1 MAYVSDES
9 GRSEVYVTALPEPGA
24 RRRVSRN
31 GGIKI
36 AWRGQ
41 EILFESGGKL
51 LSVTVDGPDAELSEP
66 LALFSLAP
74 FWPGNNFRLPNW
86 DLSPD
91 GQHFVM
97 TRFVDEPDTAPPRQ
111 INIVTN
117 FFDELRERIP

>member
-1 MAYVSDES
+1 
-9 GRSEVYVTALPEPGA
+9 
-24 RRRVSRN
+24 VSRN
-31 GGIKI
+31 GGANV

-74 FWPGNNFRLPNW
+74 FWRGDNGRLPNW

-97 TRFVDEPDTAPPRQ
+97 TRFVDEPETAPPRQ

-117 FFDELRERIP
+117 FFDLLRERIP